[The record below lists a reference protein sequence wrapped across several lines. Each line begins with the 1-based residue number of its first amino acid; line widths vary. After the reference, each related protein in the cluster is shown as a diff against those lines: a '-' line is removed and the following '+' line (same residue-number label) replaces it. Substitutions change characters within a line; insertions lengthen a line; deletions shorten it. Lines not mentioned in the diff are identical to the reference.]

1 MRKANACRRR
11 EDGKGNK
18 PDSALRVGRRQ
29 PHTLQGDAAGPRGM
43 QWDPSGAGLRKS
55 RTPEHQDMKWSKRKV
70 GKMKR
75 RKKKGNSP
83 RQAVPKINVSLY
95 FFFYVAAM
103 GQSLPSCP
111 APCACT
117 QPHLASRL
125 KVPVT
130 PSLHPASLTGLTVAT
145 QTLSC
150 SISFHEA
157 DTSTF
162 LLQDLRHGQR
172 PKPPSPGGCATV
184 SQPPPAT
191 SLPPKRCLQ
200 CFPSC
205 QGWDPHREGADPIG
219 KAQTPPARS

>member
-1 MRKANACRRR
+1 
-11 EDGKGNK
+11 
-18 PDSALRVGRRQ
+18 
-29 PHTLQGDAAGPRGM
+29 
-43 QWDPSGAGLRKS
+43 
-55 RTPEHQDMKWSKRKV
+55 MKWSKRKV

-83 RQAVPKINVSLY
+83 RQALSKINISLY
-95 FFFYVAAM
+95 FFYEAAV

-117 QPHLASRL
+117 QPRLASRL

-130 PSLHPASLTGLTVAT
+130 PSFHPASLTVLTAATNSVWFCT

-162 LLQDLRHGQR
+162 LLQDLRHGQH
-172 PKPPSPGGCATV
+172 PKPLSPGCKHGVPPCHSRHLPHPCHPSAAFSA
-184 SQPPPAT
+184 SQAARAGIPT
-191 SLPPKRCLQ
+191 GKGQ
-200 CFPSC
+200 IPS
-205 QGWDPHREGADPIG
+205 GRLRPHQHEADPFGNSQISPERG
-219 KAQTPPARS
+219 RSPRNAAAPVAESQVQPRRA